1 MCRDMKRRLTLVAV
15 AVAVSWLAAAAGAQ
29 TEAPAAPPPEPTAG
43 VPVLAG
49 YARNAWLVSQFH
61 VGVPLLLDTDRD
73 VVRPGANLGGR
84 FSVAN
89 RYFGG
94 GIHGSFQW
102 IPIEGGRA
110 VAPVIQAPERMPL
123 RRATF
128 GPFVSAEIPSPATFT
143 PYLHAGFDFN
153 FWNYDDN
160 ALVCDFWQCTSS
172 NVYRF
177 TPGLHGRLAGKIEL
191 ARRAKVFL
199 DLGLEA
205 GVSFPGSF
213 FSETQAWITPYL
225 GFGAAN

>member
-1 MCRDMKRRLTLVAV
+1 MKWGLTLVAV
-15 AVAVSWLAAAAGAQ
+15 ALSWLSAAAGAQ
-29 TEAPAAPPPEPTAG
+29 TGSLAAPPPEPA
-43 VPVLAG
+43 PDDRALAG
-49 YARNAWLVSQFH
+49 YLRKAWLVSQLQ

-94 GIHGSFQW
+94 GIHGSYQW
-102 IPIEGGRA
+102 IPIEGGRS
-110 VAPVIQAPERMPL
+110 VSPVIQAPERRPL

-128 GPFVSAEIPSPATFT
+128 GPFVSAEIPSAAIFT
-143 PYLHAGFDFN
+143 PYVHAGFDFN

-177 TPGLHGRLAGKIEL
+177 TPGFHGRLAGKVAL
-191 ARRAKVFL
+191 TRRARVFL

-213 FSETQAWITPYL
+213 FSESQAWITPYL
-225 GFGAAN
+225 GIGVAN